1 MVNRKVLENMMKNT
15 DWSKRSVSGNID
27 WNNKGQVIN
36 YITARAKMLGMPEGF
51 IPIYINQLNQESG
64 LMHYSNGKVKR
75 GGSGEFGIGQIMPS
89 TAKSLKIDPSDPVQ
103 NIDGSIKY
111 MINALIRSKGDP
123 REALRMYNGGFGYK
137 DSSKAAQD
145 QTARYADSILAA
157 SGFPTGAAAP
167 IPSSQD
173 SSIGSSMSELSQG
186 ALTQG
191 EKIVEKY
198 IRDAGYD
205 TKAYKEIRNQKQ
217 KEIKEALDEIK
228 KLPDS
233 ASPEQLQAITN
244 QYTQAKNDLNNAYE
258 TAIAGIQSGIGT
270 DTIDNY
276 YNKLV
281 NADEARL
288 QKMQEANPYTQLSQ
302 TSPLDL
308 SGYANAMNRQQQV
321 NAMMR
326 ANQIATGGQAQPVDF
341 ATERMQL
348 ALARQAEEA
357 ARRTGLTP
365 EQFVE
370 RGLMNYNNMGATLN
384 NQQQA
389 MIQLLNAAQQGDRQA
404 QQIVA
409 NMQINQAVANNQMI
423 QNEQAAKAAADAAAL
438 ERARF
443 AAENARW
450 GVQQGQNLDA
460 YPLSAD
466 AAMQQERL
474 GQTGSIMN
482 SAANRGVNAAG
493 NMLNYQAMLQRAAA
507 AQGAGTP
514 TDEMKTLLDIQK
526 PILSAAG
533 YSQNIDALPNA
544 ISNYQKSIMQ
554 NFPQYARYVDPNAP
568 ANAYQP
574 VQGLSGFNITGQN
587 TFRPQQQ

>member
-1 MVNRKVLENMMKNT
+1 MVDNKKIEDMMRIASIPQYKPE
-15 DWSKRSVSGNID
+15 
-27 WNNKGQVIN
+27 VIKA
-36 YITARAKMLGMPEGF
+36 IIVQEATRQGVPVELALAVA
-51 IPIYINQLNQESG
+51 QQESG
-64 LMHYSNGKVKR
+64 FNNKAVSKANK
-75 GGSGEFGIGQIMPS
+75 
-89 TAKSLKIDPSDPVQ
+89 
-103 NIDGSIKY
+103 DGSRDHGVMQLNDKYHKLKNVYDPYENIKY
-111 MINALIRSKGDP
+111 GVGMLRDGLKRNNGDIAKTLSDYNAGANATGVGRKAGDSYAQKVISIARGINPKGVV
-123 REALRMYNGGFGYK
+123 
-137 DSSKAAQD
+137 
-145 QTARYADSILAA
+145 
-157 SGFPTGAAAP
+157 TGAAAP

-173 SSIGSSMSELSQG
+173 SSLGTSMRDLSQG

-191 EKIVEKY
+191 EKIIEKY
-198 IRDAGYD
+198 IKNAGYD
-205 TKAYKEIRNQKQ
+205 TKAYREIRDQKQ
-217 KEIKEALDEIK
+217 KEIKEALDGIK

-244 QYTQAKNDLNNAYE
+244 QYAQAKQDLNNAYG
-258 TAIAGIQSGIGT
+258 TAIAGIQSGIGA

-288 QKMQEANPYTQLSQ
+288 QRVQAANPYTQLSNQ
-302 TSPLDL
+302 T
-308 SGYANAMNRQQQV
+308 QV
-321 NAMMR
+321 NPIDIDKLRGQQAYNAWASRVNNALNPQAGVYNR
-326 ANQIATGGQAQPVDF
+326 ANQEMLDRQQLQA
-341 ATERMQL
+341 AQL
-348 ALARQAEEA
+348 YNA
-357 ARRTGLTP
+357 TGLTP
-365 EQFVE
+365 EQFIE

-404 QQIVA
+404 QQIVS
-409 NMQINQAVANNQMI
+409 NMRINQAVANNQMI

-466 AAMQQERL
+466 ASMQQEKL
-474 GQTGSIMN
+474 GQIGSIMN
-482 SAANRGVNAAG
+482 SAANRGINAAG
-493 NMLNYQAMLQRAAA
+493 NMLNYQAMLQKAA

-514 TDEMKTLLDIQK
+514 TDDMKTLLDIQK

-533 YSQNIDALPNA
+533 QSQNIDALPTA

-554 NFPQYARYVDPNAP
+554 NFPQYARYVDPSAP

>member
-36 YITARAKMLGMPEGF
+36 YITARAKMLGMPEEF

-123 REALRMYNGGFGYK
+123 REALRMYNGGFEYK
-137 DSSKAAQD
+137 DSNKAAQD

-157 SGFPTGAAAP
+157 SGFPTGAASP
-167 IPSSQD
+167 IQPTQSADIGDAMGRLAQD
-173 SSIGSSMSELSQG
+173 EL
-186 ALTQG
+186 TTG

-198 IRDAGYD
+198 IKDAGYD
-205 TKAYKEIRNQKQ
+205 TKVYREIRDQKQ
-217 KEIKEALDEIK
+217 KEIKETLDAIK

-244 QYTQAKNDLNNAYE
+244 KYAQAKQDLNNAYG
-258 TAIAGIQSGIGT
+258 TAIAGIQSGIGA

-288 QKMQEANPYTQLSQ
+288 KRMQEANPYTQLSNQ
-302 TSPLDL
+302 T
-308 SGYANAMNRQQQV
+308 QV
-321 NAMMR
+321 NPIDIDKLRGQQAYNAWASRVSNALNPQAGVYNR
-326 ANQIATGGQAQPVDF
+326 ANQEMLDRQQLQA
-341 ATERMQL
+341 AQL
-348 ALARQAEEA
+348 YNA
-357 ARRTGLTP
+357 TGLTP
-365 EQFVE
+365 EQFIE
-370 RGLMNYNNMGATLN
+370 RGLMDYNNMGATLN

-389 MIQLLNAAQQGDRQA
+389 MIRALNNQQLSDRQA
-404 QQIVA
+404 QQILA
-409 NMQINQAVANNQMI
+409 EMQINKAVANNRLM
-423 QNEQAAKAAADAAAL
+423 QNEQLAKATADAAAL
-438 ERARF
+438 ERAKF
-443 AAENARW
+443 AADNARW
-450 GVQQGQNLDA
+450 GVTQGQDLDA
-460 YPLSAD
+460 YALSGD
-466 AAMQQERL
+466 AAMQRERL

-482 SAANRGVNAAG
+482 SSANRGTSMAG
-493 NMLNYQAMLQRAAA
+493 NMLDYQAMLQKAAS
-507 AQGAGTP
+507 QGAGNP
-514 TDEMKTLLDIQK
+514 TDDMKTLLDIQK

-533 YSQNIDALPNA
+533 MSQSIDALPNA

-554 NFPQYARYVDPNAP
+554 NFPQYARYVDPSAP

-574 VQGLSGFNITGQN
+574 VQGLSGFNVTGQN
-587 TFRPQQQ
+587 TFRPQQ

>member
-1 MVNRKVLENMMKNT
+1 MVDKKTLENMMKST
-15 DWSKRSVSGNID
+15 DWSQRSISGNID

-36 YITARAKMLGMPEGF
+36 YITARAKMLGMPEKF

-137 DSSKAAQD
+137 ESSKAAQD

-157 SGFPTGAAAP
+157 SGFPTGAASPIAP
-167 IPSSQD
+167 TQSSDMGDVMGRLAQD
-173 SSIGSSMSELSQG
+173 EL
-186 ALTQG
+186 TTG
-191 EKIVEKY
+191 EKIIDKY
-198 IRDAGYD
+198 IKNAGYD
-205 TKAYKEIRNQKQ
+205 TKAYREVRDQKQ
-217 KEIKEALDEIK
+217 KEIKETLDEIK

-244 QYTQAKNDLNNAYE
+244 KYAQAKQDLNNAYG
-258 TAIAGIQSGIGT
+258 TAIAGIKSGMGA
-270 DTIDNY
+270 DTIDSY

-288 QKMQEANPYTQLSQ
+288 QRMQAANPYTQLGNSA
-302 TSPLDL
+302 PLKVDEDAYVKAARL
-308 SGYANAMNRQQQV
+308 NNYAMANANALNPQSFTPRDFQAEQMRVAQARQLAQI
-321 NAMMR
+321 
-326 ANQIATGGQAQPVDF
+326 ANQ
-341 ATERMQL
+341 
-348 ALARQAEEA
+348 
-357 ARRTGLTP
+357 TGLTP

-370 RGLMNYNNMGATLN
+370 RGLMDYRNMGATLN

-404 QQIVA
+404 QQIVS
-409 NMQINQAVANNQMI
+409 NMQINQAVANNQMM
-423 QNEQAAKAAADAAAL
+423 QNEQLAKATADAAAL
-438 ERARF
+438 ERAKF
-443 AAENARW
+443 AADNARW
-450 GVQQGQNLDA
+450 GVQQGQDLDA
-460 YPLSAD
+460 YALSGD
-466 AAMQQERL
+466 AAMQRERL

-482 SAANRGVNAAG
+482 SAANRGTNMAG
-493 NMLNYQAMLQRAAA
+493 NMLTYQAMLQKAA

-514 TDEMKTLLDIQK
+514 TDDMKTLLDIQK

-533 YSQNIDALPNA
+533 MSQNINALPNA

-554 NFPQYARYVDPNAP
+554 NFPQYARYVDPSAP
-568 ANAYQP
+568 VNAYQP
-574 VQGLSGFNITGQN
+574 VQGLSGFNVTGQN

>member
-1 MVNRKVLENMMKNT
+1 
-15 DWSKRSVSGNID
+15 
-27 WNNKGQVIN
+27 
-36 YITARAKMLGMPEGF
+36 
-51 IPIYINQLNQESG
+51 
-64 LMHYSNGKVKR
+64 
-75 GGSGEFGIGQIMPS
+75 
-89 TAKSLKIDPSDPVQ
+89 
-103 NIDGSIKY
+103 
-111 MINALIRSKGDP
+111 
-123 REALRMYNGGFGYK
+123 
-137 DSSKAAQD
+137 
-145 QTARYADSILAA
+145 
-157 SGFPTGAAAP
+157 
-167 IPSSQD
+167 
-173 SSIGSSMSELSQG
+173 
-186 ALTQG
+186 
-191 EKIVEKY
+191 
-198 IRDAGYD
+198 
-205 TKAYKEIRNQKQ
+205 
-217 KEIKEALDEIK
+217 
-228 KLPDS
+228 
-233 ASPEQLQAITN
+233 
-244 QYTQAKNDLNNAYE
+244 
-258 TAIAGIQSGIGT
+258 
-270 DTIDNY
+270 
-276 YNKLV
+276 
-281 NADEARL
+281 
-288 QKMQEANPYTQLSQ
+288 MQEANPYTQLSQ
-302 TSPLDL
+302 TAPLDL

-348 ALARQAEEA
+348 ASARQAEEA
-357 ARRTGLTP
+357 ARKTGLTP
-365 EQFVE
+365 EQFIE

-450 GVQQGQNLDA
+450 GVQQGQNLDID
-460 YPLSAD
+460 PLSAD

-482 SAANRGVNAAG
+482 SAANRGTNMAG
-493 NMLNYQAMLQRAAA
+493 NMLNYQAMLQKAA
-507 AQGAGTP
+507 AQGDDG
-514 TDEMKTLLDIQK
+514 MKTLLNIQK

-533 YSQNIDALPNA
+533 MSQNIDALPNA
-544 ISNYQKSIMQ
+544 ITNYQKSIMQ

>member
-1 MVNRKVLENMMKNT
+1 MVNKKVLENMMKNT
-15 DWSKRSVSGNID
+15 DWSQRSTSGNID

-36 YITARAKMLGMPEGF
+36 YITARAKMLGMPEKF

-137 DSSKAAQD
+137 ESSKAAQD

-157 SGFPTGAAAP
+157 SGFPTGAASP
-167 IPSSQD
+167 IQPTQSADIGDTMGRLAQD
-173 SSIGSSMSELSQG
+173 EL
-186 ALTQG
+186 TTG

-198 IRDAGYD
+198 IKDAGYD
-205 TKAYKEIRNQKQ
+205 TKTYREVRDQKQ
-217 KEIKEALDEIK
+217 KEIKAALDEIK

-244 QYTQAKNDLNNAYE
+244 QYAQAKNDLNNAYG
-258 TAIAGIQSGIGT
+258 TAIAGIQSGMGA
-270 DTIDNY
+270 DTIDSY

-288 QKMQEANPYTQLSQ
+288 QRMQAANPYTQLGQ
-302 TSPLDL
+302 MSPLKIGENAYIRAAEL
-308 SGYANAMNRQQQV
+308 NNYAQANANALNPKSFTPRDFQAEQMRVAQARQLAQI
-321 NAMMR
+321 
-326 ANQIATGGQAQPVDF
+326 ANQ
-341 ATERMQL
+341 
-348 ALARQAEEA
+348 
-357 ARRTGLTP
+357 TGLTP

-370 RGLMNYNNMGATLN
+370 RGLMDYKNMGTTLN

-404 QQIVA
+404 QQIVS
-409 NMQINQAVANNQMI
+409 NMQINQAVANNQMM
-423 QNEQAAKAAADAAAL
+423 QNEQAAKAVADAAAL
-438 ERARF
+438 ERAKF
-443 AAENARW
+443 AADNARW
-450 GVQQGQNLDA
+450 GVQQGQDLDA
-460 YPLSAD
+460 YALSGD
-466 AAMQQERL
+466 ASMQRERL

-482 SAANRGVNAAG
+482 SSANRGTSMAG
-493 NMLNYQAMLQRAAA
+493 NMLTYQAMLQKAAG
-507 AQGAGTP
+507 QGDGTQA
-514 TDEMKTLLDIQK
+514 DELKTLLDIQK

-533 YSQNIDALPNA
+533 MSQSIDALPNA
-544 ISNYQKSIMQ
+544 ISNFQKSIMT
-554 NFPQYARYVDPNAP
+554 NLPQYARYVDPSAP

-574 VQGLSGFNITGQN
+574 IQGLSGFNITGQN

>member
-123 REALRMYNGGFGYK
+123 REALRMYNGGFKYK

-157 SGFPTGAAAP
+157 SGFPTGAASP
-167 IPSSQD
+167 IQPTQSEDIGDAMGRLAQD
-173 SSIGSSMSELSQG
+173 EL
-186 ALTQG
+186 TTG

-198 IRDAGYD
+198 IKDAGYD
-205 TKAYKEIRNQKQ
+205 TKVYREIRDQKQ
-217 KEIKEALDEIK
+217 KEIKETLDAIK

-244 QYTQAKNDLNNAYE
+244 KYAQAKNDLNNAYE
-258 TAIAGIQSGIGT
+258 TAIAGIQSGIGA

-288 QKMQEANPYTQLSQ
+288 QRMQEANPYTQLSQ

-365 EQFVE
+365 EQFIE
-370 RGLMNYNNMGATLN
+370 RGLMDYNNMGATLN

-389 MIQLLNAAQQGDRQA
+389 MIRALNNQQLSDRQA
-404 QQIVA
+404 QQILA
-409 NMQINQAVANNQMI
+409 EMQINKAVANNRLM
-423 QNEQAAKAAADAAAL
+423 QNEQLAKATADAAAL
-438 ERARF
+438 ERAKF
-443 AAENARW
+443 AADNARW
-450 GVQQGQNLDA
+450 GVTQGQDLDA
-460 YPLSAD
+460 YALSGD
-466 AAMQQERL
+466 AAMQRERL

-482 SAANRGVNAAG
+482 SSANRGTSMAG
-493 NMLNYQAMLQRAAA
+493 NMLDYQAMLQKAAG
-507 AQGAGTP
+507 QGDGTQ
-514 TDEMKTLLDIQK
+514 TDELKTFLDINK
-526 PILSAAG
+526 PVLSASG
-533 YSQNIDALPNA
+533 MSQSIDALPNA
-544 ISNYQKSIMQ
+544 ISNYQKALMQ
-554 NFPQYARYVDPNAP
+554 NFPQYARYIDPSAP

-574 VQGLSGFNITGQN
+574 VQGLSGFNVTGQN
-587 TFRPQQQ
+587 TFRPQQ

>member
-1 MVNRKVLENMMKNT
+1 MMKNT

-36 YITARAKMLGMPEGF
+36 YITARAKMLGMPEEF

-123 REALRMYNGGFGYK
+123 REALRMYNGGFKYK

-157 SGFPTGAAAP
+157 SGLPTGAASP
-167 IPSSQD
+167 IQPTQSEDIGDTMGRLAQD
-173 SSIGSSMSELSQG
+173 EL
-186 ALTQG
+186 TTG

-198 IRDAGYD
+198 IKDAGYD
-205 TKAYKEIRNQKQ
+205 TKVYREIRDQKQ
-217 KEIKEALDEIK
+217 KEIKETLDEIK

-244 QYTQAKNDLNNAYE
+244 KYAQAKQDLNNAYG
-258 TAIAGIQSGIGT
+258 TAIAGIQSGIGA

-288 QKMQEANPYTQLSQ
+288 QRMQEANPYTQLSQ
-302 TSPLDL
+302 VSPLDL

-389 MIQLLNAAQQGDRQA
+389 MIRALNNQQLSDRQA
-404 QQIVA
+404 QQILA
-409 NMQINQAVANNQMI
+409 EMQINKAVANNQLM
-423 QNEQAAKAAADAAAL
+423 QNEQLAKATADAAAL
-438 ERARF
+438 ERAKF
-443 AAENARW
+443 AADNARW
-450 GVQQGQNLDA
+450 GVTQGQDLDA
-460 YPLSAD
+460 YALSGD
-466 AAMQQERL
+466 AAMQRERL

-482 SAANRGVNAAG
+482 SSANRGTSMAG
-493 NMLNYQAMLQRAAA
+493 NMLDYQAMLQKAAG
-507 AQGAGTP
+507 QGNGTQ
-514 TDEMKTLLDIQK
+514 TDELKTFLDINK
-526 PILSAAG
+526 PVLSASG
-533 YSQNIDALPNA
+533 MSQSIDALPNA
-544 ISNYQKSIMQ
+544 ISNYQKALMQ
-554 NFPQYARYVDPNAP
+554 NFPQYARYIDPSAP

-574 VQGLSGFNITGQN
+574 VQGLSGFNVTGQN

>member
-15 DWSKRSVSGNID
+15 DWRQRSISGNID

-36 YITARAKMLGMPEGF
+36 YIAARAKMLGMPEEF

-64 LMHYSNGKVKR
+64 LMHYNNGKVKR

-137 DSSKAAQD
+137 ESSKAAQD

-157 SGFPTGAAAP
+157 SGLPTGAASP
-167 IPSSQD
+167 IQPTQSADIGDVMGRLSQD
-173 SSIGSSMSELSQG
+173 ELI
-186 ALTQG
+186 TG
-191 EKIVEKY
+191 EKIVDKY
-198 IRDAGYD
+198 IKDAGYD
-205 TKAYKEIRNQKQ
+205 TKAYKEVRDQKQ
-217 KEIKEALDEIK
+217 KEIKEALDGIK

-244 QYTQAKNDLNNAYE
+244 KYAQAKQDLNNAYG
-258 TAIAGIQSGIGT
+258 TAIAGIQSGMGA

-276 YNKLV
+276 YNKLI

-288 QKMQEANPYTQLSQ
+288 QRMQAANPYTQLGNSA
-302 TSPLDL
+302 PLKVDEDAYVKAARL
-308 SGYANAMNRQQQV
+308 NNYAMANANMLNPQSFTPRDFQAEQMRVAQARQLAQI
-321 NAMMR
+321 
-326 ANQIATGGQAQPVDF
+326 ANQ
-341 ATERMQL
+341 
-348 ALARQAEEA
+348 
-357 ARRTGLTP
+357 TGLTP

-370 RGLMNYNNMGATLN
+370 RGLMDYKNMGATLN

-404 QQIVA
+404 QQIVS
-409 NMQINQAVANNQMI
+409 NMQVNQAVANNQMM

-438 ERARF
+438 ERAKF
-443 AAENARW
+443 AADNARW
-450 GVQQGQNLDA
+450 GVTQGQNLDA

-474 GQTGSIMN
+474 SQTGSIMN
-482 SAANRGVNAAG
+482 SAANRGTNIAG
-493 NMLNYQAMLQRAAA
+493 NMLTYQGMLQKAA

-514 TDEMKTLLDIQK
+514 TDDMKTLLDIQK

-533 YSQNIDALPNA
+533 MSQNIDALPNA
-544 ISNYQKSIMQ
+544 ISNYQKSIMT
-554 NFPQYARYVDPNAP
+554 NFPQYARYVDPSAP

-574 VQGLSGFNITGQN
+574 IQGLSGFNVTGQN
-587 TFRPQQQ
+587 TFRPQQ

>member
-1 MVNRKVLENMMKNT
+1 MVDKKTLENMMKNT

-36 YITARAKMLGMPEGF
+36 YITARAKMLGMPEKF

-137 DSSKAAQD
+137 ESSKAAQD

-157 SGFPTGAAAP
+157 SGLPTGAAAP
-167 IPSSQD
+167 IPSGRD
-173 SSIGSSMSELSQG
+173 SSLGASMRELSQG

-198 IRDAGYD
+198 IKNAGYD
-205 TKAYKEIRNQKQ
+205 TKAYREIRNQKQ
-217 KEIKEALDEIK
+217 KEIKETLDAIK

-244 QYTQAKNDLNNAYE
+244 QYTQAKQDLNNTYGA
-258 TAIAGIQSGIGT
+258 AIAGIQSGMGA

-288 QKMQEANPYTQLSQ
+288 QRIQEANPYTQLSQ

-326 ANQIATGGQAQPVDF
+326 ANQIATGGKAQPVDF

-370 RGLMNYNNMGATLN
+370 RGLMDYNNMGAILN

-404 QQIVA
+404 QQIVS
-409 NMQINQAVANNQMI
+409 NMRINQAVANNQMI

-450 GVQQGQNLDA
+450 GVTQGQNLDA

-474 GQTGSIMN
+474 GQTGTIMN

-493 NMLNYQAMLQRAAA
+493 NMLNYQAMLQKAA

-514 TDEMKTLLDIQK
+514 TDDMKTLLDIQK

-533 YSQNIDALPNA
+533 QSQNIDALPTA

-568 ANAYQP
+568 VNAYQP
-574 VQGLSGFNITGQN
+574 VQGLSGFNVTGQN

>member
-1 MVNRKVLENMMKNT
+1 MMKNT

-123 REALRMYNGGFGYK
+123 REALRMYNGGFKYK

-157 SGFPTGAAAP
+157 SGFPTGAASP
-167 IPSSQD
+167 IQPTQSEDIGDAMGRLAQD
-173 SSIGSSMSELSQG
+173 EL
-186 ALTQG
+186 TTG

-198 IRDAGYD
+198 IKDAGYD
-205 TKAYKEIRNQKQ
+205 TKVYREIRDQKQ
-217 KEIKEALDEIK
+217 KEIKETLDAIK

-244 QYTQAKNDLNNAYE
+244 KYAQAKNDLNNAYE
-258 TAIAGIQSGIGT
+258 TAIAGIQSGIGA

-288 QKMQEANPYTQLSQ
+288 QRMQEANPYTQLSQ

-365 EQFVE
+365 EQFIE
-370 RGLMNYNNMGATLN
+370 RGLMDYNNMGATLN

-389 MIQLLNAAQQGDRQA
+389 MIRALNNQQLSDRQA
-404 QQIVA
+404 QQILA
-409 NMQINQAVANNQMI
+409 EMQINKAVANNRLM
-423 QNEQAAKAAADAAAL
+423 QNEQLAKATADAAAL
-438 ERARF
+438 ERAKF
-443 AAENARW
+443 AADNARW
-450 GVQQGQNLDA
+450 GVTQGQDLDA
-460 YPLSAD
+460 YALSGD
-466 AAMQQERL
+466 AAMQRERL

-482 SAANRGVNAAG
+482 SSANRGTSMAG
-493 NMLNYQAMLQRAAA
+493 NMLDYQAMLQKAAG
-507 AQGAGTP
+507 QGDGTQ
-514 TDEMKTLLDIQK
+514 TDELKTFLDINK
-526 PILSAAG
+526 PVLSASG
-533 YSQNIDALPNA
+533 MSQSIDALPNA
-544 ISNYQKSIMQ
+544 ISNYQKALMQ
-554 NFPQYARYVDPNAP
+554 NFPQYARYIDPSAP

-574 VQGLSGFNITGQN
+574 VQGLSGFNVTGQN
-587 TFRPQQQ
+587 TFRPQQ

>member
-1 MVNRKVLENMMKNT
+1 MMKNT
-15 DWSKRSVSGNID
+15 DWSKRSVSDNID

-137 DSSKAAQD
+137 ESSKAAQD

-157 SGFPTGAAAP
+157 SGFPTGAASP
-167 IPSSQD
+167 IQPTQSTDIGDAMGRLAQD
-173 SSIGSSMSELSQG
+173 EL
-186 ALTQG
+186 TTG
-191 EKIVEKY
+191 EKIVDKY
-198 IRDAGYD
+198 IKNAGYD
-205 TKAYKEIRNQKQ
+205 TKVYREVRDQKQ

-244 QYTQAKNDLNNAYE
+244 QYAQAKQDLNNAYG
-258 TAIAGIQSGIGT
+258 TAIAGIQSGMGAN
-270 DTIDNY
+270 TIDNY

-288 QKMQEANPYTQLSQ
+288 QRMQAANPYTQLSSQ
-302 TSPLDL
+302 T
-308 SGYANAMNRQQQV
+308 QV
-321 NAMMR
+321 NPIDINKLRGQQAYNAWASRVSNALNPQAGAYNR
-326 ANQIATGGQAQPVDF
+326 ANQEMLDRQQLQA
-341 ATERMQL
+341 AQL
-348 ALARQAEEA
+348 YNA
-357 ARRTGLTP
+357 TGLTP

-370 RGLMNYNNMGATLN
+370 RGLMDYNNMGATLN

-404 QQIVA
+404 QQIVS

-423 QNEQAAKAAADAAAL
+423 QNEQAAKAVADAAAL
-438 ERARF
+438 ERAKF
-443 AAENARW
+443 AADNARW
-450 GVQQGQNLDA
+450 GVTQGQDLDA
-460 YPLSAD
+460 YALSGD
-466 AAMQQERL
+466 ASMQRERL

-482 SAANRGVNAAG
+482 SAANRGTNMAG
-493 NMLNYQAMLQRAAA
+493 NMLTYQAMLQKAAG
-507 AQGAGTP
+507 QGGETQA
-514 TDEMKTLLDIQK
+514 DELKTLLDIQK

-533 YSQNIDALPNA
+533 MSQNIDALPNA
-544 ISNYQKSIMQ
+544 ISNFQKSVMT
-554 NFPQYARYVDPNAP
+554 NLPQYARYVDPSAP

-574 VQGLSGFNITGQN
+574 IQGLSGFNITGQN
-587 TFRPQQQ
+587 TFRPQQ

>member
-1 MVNRKVLENMMKNT
+1 MVDKKVLENMMKNT
-15 DWSKRSVSGNID
+15 DWSKMSVSGNID

-36 YITARAKMLGMPEGF
+36 YITARARMLGMPERF

-75 GGSGEFGIGQIMPS
+75 GGSGEFGIAQIMPS

-157 SGFPTGAAAP
+157 SGLPTGAASP
-167 IPSSQD
+167 VTSTQSSD
-173 SSIGSSMSELSQG
+173 IGDDIARLSQNE
-186 ALTQG
+186 LTTG
-191 EKIVEKY
+191 EKIIDKY
-198 IRDAGYD
+198 IKDAGYD
-205 TKAYKEIRNQKQ
+205 TKAYREVRDQKQ
-217 KEIKEALDEIK
+217 KEVKEALDGIK
-228 KLPDS
+228 KLPTN

-244 QYTQAKNDLNNAYE
+244 QYAQAKNDLNNAYK
-258 TAIAGIQSGIGT
+258 TAIAGIQSGIGA

-288 QKMQEANPYTQLSQ
+288 QRMQAANPYTQLGNSA
-302 TSPLDL
+302 PLKIDEDAYVKAARL
-308 SGYANAMNRQQQV
+308 NNYGMANANMLNPQSFAPRDFQAEQMRVAQARQLAQI
-321 NAMMR
+321 
-326 ANQIATGGQAQPVDF
+326 ANQ
-341 ATERMQL
+341 
-348 ALARQAEEA
+348 
-357 ARRTGLTP
+357 TGLTP

-370 RGLMNYNNMGATLN
+370 RGLMDYNNMGATLN
-384 NQQQA
+384 NQQQT
-389 MIQLLNAAQQGDRQA
+389 MIQLLKAAQQGDRQA

-409 NMQINQAVANNQMI
+409 NMQINQAVANNQMM
-423 QNEQAAKAAADAAAL
+423 QNEQLAKATADAAAL
-438 ERARF
+438 ERAKF

-450 GVQQGQNLDA
+450 GVQQGQDLDA
-460 YPLSAD
+460 YALSGD
-466 AAMQQERL
+466 AAMQRERL

-482 SAANRGVNAAG
+482 SAANRGTNMAG
-493 NMLNYQAMLQRAAA
+493 NMLTYQAMLQKAAG
-507 AQGAGTP
+507 QENGTQ
-514 TDEMKTLLDIQK
+514 TDELKTLLDIQK

-533 YSQNIDALPNA
+533 MSQNVDALPNA
-544 ISNYQKSIMQ
+544 ISNYQKSVMT
-554 NFPQYARYVDPNAP
+554 NLPQYARYVDPSAP

>member
-1 MVNRKVLENMMKNT
+1 MMKNT

-75 GGSGEFGIGQIMPS
+75 GENGEFGIGQIMPS

-111 MINALIRSKGDP
+111 MINALIRSNGDP

-157 SGFPTGAAAP
+157 SGFPTGAASP
-167 IPSSQD
+167 ITSTQSSD
-173 SSIGSSMSELSQG
+173 LGDDMARLSQNE
-186 ALTQG
+186 LITG
-191 EKIVEKY
+191 EKIIDKY
-198 IRDAGYD
+198 IKDAGYD
-205 TKAYKEIRNQKQ
+205 TKAYREVRDQKQ

-244 QYTQAKNDLNNAYE
+244 QYAQAKNDLNNAYG
-258 TAIAGIQSGIGT
+258 TAIAGIQSGIGA
-270 DTIDNY
+270 DTIDSY

-288 QKMQEANPYTQLSQ
+288 QRMQEANPYTQLSQ
-302 TSPLDL
+302 TAPLDL

-370 RGLMNYNNMGATLN
+370 RGLMDYNNMGATLN

-389 MIQLLNAAQQGDRQA
+389 MVQALKNQQLSDSQA
-404 QQIVA
+404 QQILA
-409 NMQINQAVANNQMI
+409 EMQINQAVANNRLM
-423 QNEQAAKAAADAAAL
+423 QNEQLAKATADAAAL
-438 ERARF
+438 ERAKF

-450 GVQQGQNLDA
+450 GVQQGQDLDA
-460 YPLSAD
+460 YALSGD
-466 AAMQQERL
+466 AAMQRERL

-482 SAANRGVNAAG
+482 SAANRGTNMAG
-493 NMLNYQAMLQRAAA
+493 NMLTYQAMLQKAAG
-507 AQGAGTP
+507 QGNGTQA
-514 TDEMKTLLDIQK
+514 DELKTLLDIWK
-526 PILSAAG
+526 PILSAESM
-533 YSQNIDALPNA
+533 SQNVDALPNA
-544 ISNYQKSIMQ
+544 IGNFQKSVMT
-554 NFPQYARYVDPNAP
+554 NLPQYARYVDPSAP

-587 TFRPQQQ
+587 TFRPQQK

>member
-1 MVNRKVLENMMKNT
+1 MVDKKTLENMMKNT
-15 DWSKRSVSGNID
+15 DWNQRSISGNID

-36 YITARAKMLGMPEGF
+36 YITARAKMLGMPEEF

-157 SGFPTGAAAP
+157 SGFPTGAASP
-167 IPSSQD
+167 IQSTKPSDIEDVMGRLAQD
-173 SSIGSSMSELSQG
+173 EL
-186 ALTQG
+186 TTG
-191 EKIVEKY
+191 EKIVDKY
-198 IRDAGYD
+198 IKNARYD
-205 TKAYKEIRNQKQ
+205 TKAYREVRDQKQ
-217 KEIKEALDEIK
+217 KEIKEALDGIK

-244 QYTQAKNDLNNAYE
+244 KYAQAKQDLNNAYG
-258 TAIAGIQSGIGT
+258 TAIAGIQSGMGS
-270 DTIDNY
+270 DTVDNY

-281 NADEARL
+281 NADETRL
-288 QKMQEANPYTQLSQ
+288 QRMQEANPYTQLSQ

-326 ANQIATGGQAQPVDF
+326 ANQIATGGKAQPVDF

-370 RGLMNYNNMGATLN
+370 RGLMDYNNMGATLN

-389 MIQLLNAAQQGDRQA
+389 MIQALKNQQLSDSQARQILA
-404 QQIVA
+404 EMKV
-409 NMQINQAVANNQMI
+409 NQAVANNQMM
-423 QNEQAAKAAADAAAL
+423 QNEQLAKATADAAAL

-443 AAENARW
+443 AADNARW
-450 GVQQGQNLDA
+450 GVQQGQDLDA
-460 YPLSAD
+460 YAVSGD
-466 AAMQQERL
+466 AAMQRERL

-482 SAANRGVNAAG
+482 SAANRGTNMAG
-493 NMLNYQAMLQRAAA
+493 NMLTYQAMLQKAAG
-507 AQGAGTP
+507 QGDGTQA
-514 TDEMKTLLDIQK
+514 DELKTFLDINK
-526 PILSAAG
+526 PVLSASG
-533 YSQNIDALPNA
+533 MSQSIDALPNA
-544 ISNYQKSIMQ
+544 ISNYKKAIMQ
-554 NFPQYARYVDPNAP
+554 NFPQYARYVDPSAP
-568 ANAYQP
+568 VNAYQP
-574 VQGLSGFNITGQN
+574 VQGLSGFNVTGQN

>member
-137 DSSKAAQD
+137 ESSKAAQD

-157 SGFPTGAAAP
+157 SGFPTGAASP
-167 IPSSQD
+167 IQPTQSADIGDTMGRLAQD
-173 SSIGSSMSELSQG
+173 EL
-186 ALTQG
+186 TTG

-198 IRDAGYD
+198 IKDAGYD
-205 TKAYKEIRNQKQ
+205 TKVYREIRDQKQ
-217 KEIKEALDEIK
+217 KEIKETLDAIK

-244 QYTQAKNDLNNAYE
+244 QYAQAKNDLNNAYG
-258 TAIAGIQSGIGT
+258 TAIAGIQSGMGA

-276 YNKLV
+276 YNKLI

-288 QKMQEANPYTQLSQ
+288 QRMQAANPYTQLSQ
-302 TSPLDL
+302 QTQVTPIDINKLR
-308 SGYANAMNRQQQV
+308 GQQAYNAWASRVGNALNPQAGVYDRAAQEMRDRQQLQAAQLY
-321 NAMMR
+321 NA
-326 ANQIATGGQAQPVDF
+326 
-341 ATERMQL
+341 
-348 ALARQAEEA
+348 
-357 ARRTGLTP
+357 TGLTP

-370 RGLMNYNNMGATLN
+370 RGLMDYNNMGATLN

-404 QQIVA
+404 QQIVS
-409 NMQINQAVANNQMI
+409 NMQINQAVANNQMM
-423 QNEQAAKAAADAAAL
+423 QNEQAAKAVADAAAL
-438 ERARF
+438 ERAKF
-443 AAENARW
+443 AADNARW
-450 GVQQGQNLDA
+450 GVQQGQDLDA
-460 YPLSAD
+460 YALSGD
-466 AAMQQERL
+466 AAMQREKL

-482 SAANRGVNAAG
+482 SSANRGTNMVG
-493 NMLNYQAMLQRAAA
+493 NMLTYQAMLQKAA
-507 AQGAGTP
+507 AQGVETP
-514 TDEMKTLLDIQK
+514 TDNMKTLLDIQK

-533 YSQNIDALPNA
+533 MSQNIDALPKA

-554 NFPQYARYVDPNAP
+554 NFPQYARYVDPKAP

-574 VQGLSGFNITGQN
+574 VQGLSGFNVTGQN

>member
-36 YITARAKMLGMPEGF
+36 YITARAKMLGMPEEF

-123 REALRMYNGGFGYK
+123 REALRMYNGGFKYK

-157 SGFPTGAAAP
+157 SGLPTGAASP
-167 IPSSQD
+167 IQPTQSEDIGDTMGRLAQD
-173 SSIGSSMSELSQG
+173 EL
-186 ALTQG
+186 TTG

-198 IRDAGYD
+198 IKDAGYD
-205 TKAYKEIRNQKQ
+205 TKVYREIRDQKQ
-217 KEIKEALDEIK
+217 KEIKETLDAIK

-244 QYTQAKNDLNNAYE
+244 KYAQAKNDLNNAYG
-258 TAIAGIQSGIGT
+258 TAIAGIQSGIGA

-288 QKMQEANPYTQLSQ
+288 KRMQEANPYTQLSNQ
-302 TSPLDL
+302 T
-308 SGYANAMNRQQQV
+308 QV
-321 NAMMR
+321 NPIDIDKLRGQQAYNAWASRVSNALNPQAGVYNR
-326 ANQIATGGQAQPVDF
+326 ANQEMLDRQQLQA
-341 ATERMQL
+341 AQL
-348 ALARQAEEA
+348 YNA
-357 ARRTGLTP
+357 TGLTP
-365 EQFVE
+365 EQFIE
-370 RGLMNYNNMGATLN
+370 RGLMDYNNMGATLN

-389 MIQLLNAAQQGDRQA
+389 MIRALNNQQLSDRQA
-404 QQIVA
+404 RQILA
-409 NMQINQAVANNQMI
+409 EMQINKAVANNQMM
-423 QNEQAAKAAADAAAL
+423 QNEQLAKATADAAAL
-438 ERARF
+438 ERAKF
-443 AAENARW
+443 AADNARW
-450 GVQQGQNLDA
+450 GVTQGQDLDA
-460 YPLSAD
+460 YALSGD
-466 AAMQQERL
+466 AAMQRERL

-482 SAANRGVNAAG
+482 SSANRGTSMAG
-493 NMLNYQAMLQRAAA
+493 NMLDYQAMLQKAAG
-507 AQGAGTP
+507 QGNGTQA
-514 TDEMKTLLDIQK
+514 DELKNLLDIWK
-526 PILSAAG
+526 PVLSASG
-533 YSQNIDALPNA
+533 QSQSIDALPNA
-544 ISNYQKSIMQ
+544 ISNFQKSIMT
-554 NFPQYARYVDPNAP
+554 NLPQYARYVDPSAP

-574 VQGLSGFNITGQN
+574 VQGLSGFNVTGQN

>member
-1 MVNRKVLENMMKNT
+1 MVDKKTLENMMKNT
-15 DWSKRSVSGNID
+15 DWSQRSISGNID

-157 SGFPTGAAAP
+157 SGLPTGAASP
-167 IPSSQD
+167 IQPTQSADIGDTMGRLAQD
-173 SSIGSSMSELSQG
+173 EL
-186 ALTQG
+186 TTG

-198 IRDAGYD
+198 IKDAGYD
-205 TKAYKEIRNQKQ
+205 TKAYREIRDQKQ
-217 KEIKEALDEIK
+217 KEIKETLDAIK
-228 KLPDS
+228 KLPDG

-244 QYTQAKNDLNNAYE
+244 QYAQAKQDLNNAYG
-258 TAIAGIQSGIGT
+258 TAIAGIQSGMGA

-288 QKMQEANPYTQLSQ
+288 QRMQAANPYTQLSQ
-302 TSPLDL
+302 TAPLDL
-308 SGYANAMNRQQQV
+308 NGYANAMNRQQQV

-326 ANQIATGGQAQPVDF
+326 ANQIATGGKAQPVDF

-404 QQIVA
+404 QQIVS

-438 ERARF
+438 ERAKF
-443 AAENARW
+443 AADNARW
-450 GVQQGQNLDA
+450 GVTQGQDLDA
-460 YPLSAD
+460 YAVSGD
-466 AAMQQERL
+466 AAMQRERL

-482 SAANRGVNAAG
+482 SSANRGTNMAG
-493 NMLNYQAMLQRAAA
+493 NMLTYQGMLQKAAG
-507 AQGAGTP
+507 QGDGTQA
-514 TDEMKTLLDIQK
+514 DELKTLLDIQK

-533 YSQNIDALPNA
+533 MSQNIDALPNA
-544 ISNYQKSIMQ
+544 ISNFQKSVMT
-554 NFPQYARYVDPNAP
+554 NLPQYARYVDPSAP

-574 VQGLSGFNITGQN
+574 VQGLSGFNVTGQN

>member
-1 MVNRKVLENMMKNT
+1 MVDNKKIEDMM
-15 DWSKRSVSGNID
+15 RIANIPQY
-27 WNNKGQVIN
+27 KPEVIKA
-36 YITARAKMLGMPEGF
+36 IIVQEATRQGVPVELALAVA
-51 IPIYINQLNQESG
+51 QQESG
-64 LMHYSNGKVKR
+64 FNNKAVSKANK
-75 GGSGEFGIGQIMPS
+75 
-89 TAKSLKIDPSDPVQ
+89 
-103 NIDGSIKY
+103 DGSRDHGVMQLNDKYHKLKNVYDPYENIKY
-111 MINALIRSKGDP
+111 GVGMLRDGLKRNNGDIAKTLSDYNAGANATGVGRKAGDSYAQKVISIARGINPQGVA
-123 REALRMYNGGFGYK
+123 
-137 DSSKAAQD
+137 
-145 QTARYADSILAA
+145 
-157 SGFPTGAAAP
+157 TGAAAP

-173 SSIGSSMSELSQG
+173 SSLGTSMRELSQG

-198 IRDAGYD
+198 IKDAGYD
-205 TKAYKEIRNQKQ
+205 TKAYREIRDQKQ
-217 KEIKEALDEIK
+217 KEIKEALDGIK

-244 QYTQAKNDLNNAYE
+244 QYAQAKNDLNNAYG
-258 TAIAGIQSGIGT
+258 TAIAGIQSGIGA
-270 DTIDNY
+270 DTIGNY
-276 YNKLV
+276 YNKLIS
-281 NADEARL
+281 ADEARL
-288 QKMQEANPYTQLSQ
+288 QRMQAANPYTQLSNQ
-302 TSPLDL
+302 T
-308 SGYANAMNRQQQV
+308 QV
-321 NAMMR
+321 NPIDIDKLRGQQAYNAWASRVSNALNPQAGVYNR
-326 ANQIATGGQAQPVDF
+326 ANQEMLDRQQLQA
-341 ATERMQL
+341 AQL
-348 ALARQAEEA
+348 YNA
-357 ARRTGLTP
+357 TGLTP

-370 RGLMNYNNMGATLN
+370 RDLMNYNNMGATLN

-482 SAANRGVNAAG
+482 SAANRGVNATG
-493 NMLNYQAMLQRAAA
+493 NMLNYQAMLQKAA
-507 AQGAGTP
+507 AQGAGTQA
-514 TDEMKTLLDIQK
+514 DELKTLLDIQK

-533 YSQNIDALPNA
+533 QSQNIDALPNA
-544 ISNYQKSIMQ
+544 ISNFQKSIMT
-554 NFPQYARYVDPNAP
+554 NLPQYARYVDPNAP

-574 VQGLSGFNITGQN
+574 VQGLSGFNVTGQN

>member
-1 MVNRKVLENMMKNT
+1 MVDNKKIEDMIRIA
-15 DWSKRSVSGNID
+15 NIPQY
-27 WNNKGQVIN
+27 KPEVIKA
-36 YITARAKMLGMPEGF
+36 IIVQEATRQGVPVELALAVA
-51 IPIYINQLNQESG
+51 QQESG
-64 LMHYSNGKVKR
+64 FNNKAVSKAN
-75 GGSGEFGIGQIMPS
+75 
-89 TAKSLKIDPSDPVQ
+89 T
-103 NIDGSIKY
+103 DGSRDHGVMQLNDKYHKLKNVYDPYENIKY
-111 MINALIRSKGDP
+111 GVGMLRDGLKRNKGDI
-123 REALRMYNGGFGYK
+123 AKTLSDYNAGANATGAGRK
-137 DSSKAAQD
+137 AGDSYAQKVISI
-145 QTARYADSILAA
+145 ARGINPQ
-157 SGFPTGAAAP
+157 GVVTGAAAP
-167 IPSSQD
+167 IPSGQD
-173 SSIGSSMSELSQG
+173 SSLGTSMRELSQG

-198 IRDAGYD
+198 IKDAGYN
-205 TKAYKEIRNQKQ
+205 TKAYREIRDQKQ
-217 KEIKEALDEIK
+217 KEIKETLDEIK

-244 QYTQAKNDLNNAYE
+244 QYAQAKNDLNNAYG
-258 TAIAGIQSGIGT
+258 TAIAGIQSGIGA

-276 YNKLV
+276 YNKLI

-288 QKMQEANPYTQLSQ
+288 QRMQAANPYTQLSNQ
-302 TSPLDL
+302 TQVNPIDIDKLR
-308 SGYANAMNRQQQV
+308 GQQAYNAWASRVGNALNPQAGAYDRAAQEMRDRQQLQAAQLY
-321 NAMMR
+321 NA
-326 ANQIATGGQAQPVDF
+326 
-341 ATERMQL
+341 
-348 ALARQAEEA
+348 
-357 ARRTGLTP
+357 TGLTP
-365 EQFVE
+365 EQFIE
-370 RGLMNYNNMGATLN
+370 RGLMDYNNMGATLN

-438 ERARF
+438 ERAKF

-482 SAANRGVNAAG
+482 SAANRGTNMAG

-507 AQGAGTP
+507 QGAETP
-514 TDEMKTLLDIQK
+514 TDDMKTLLDIQK

-533 YSQNIDALPNA
+533 MSQNIDALPTA
-544 ISNYQKSIMQ
+544 ISNYQKSIMT
-554 NFPQYARYVDPNAP
+554 NFPQYARYVDPSAP

>member
-1 MVNRKVLENMMKNT
+1 MVDNKKIEDMM
-15 DWSKRSVSGNID
+15 RIANIPQY
-27 WNNKGQVIN
+27 KPEVIKA
-36 YITARAKMLGMPEGF
+36 IIVQEATRQGVPVELALAVA
-51 IPIYINQLNQESG
+51 QQESG
-64 LMHYSNGKVKR
+64 FNNKAVSKAN
-75 GGSGEFGIGQIMPS
+75 
-89 TAKSLKIDPSDPVQ
+89 T
-103 NIDGSIKY
+103 DGSRDHGVMQLNDKYHKLKNVYDPYENIKY
-111 MINALIRSKGDP
+111 GVGMLRDGLKRNKGDI
-123 REALRMYNGGFGYK
+123 AKTLSDYNAGANATGAGRK
-137 DSSKAAQD
+137 AGDSYAQKVISI
-145 QTARYADSILAA
+145 ARGINPQ
-157 SGFPTGAAAP
+157 GVVTGAAAP
-167 IPSSQD
+167 IPSGQD
-173 SSIGSSMSELSQG
+173 SSLGTSMRELSQG

-198 IRDAGYD
+198 IKDAGYD
-205 TKAYKEIRNQKQ
+205 TKAYREIRDQKQ
-217 KEIKEALDEIK
+217 KEIKETLDEIK

-244 QYTQAKNDLNNAYE
+244 QYAQAKNDLNNAYG
-258 TAIAGIQSGIGT
+258 TAIAGIQSGIGA

-276 YNKLV
+276 YNKLI

-288 QKMQEANPYTQLSQ
+288 QRMQAANPYTQLSNQ
-302 TSPLDL
+302 TQVNPIDIDKLR
-308 SGYANAMNRQQQV
+308 GQQAYNAWASRVNNALNPQAGAYDRAAQEMRDRQQLQAAQLY
-321 NAMMR
+321 NA
-326 ANQIATGGQAQPVDF
+326 
-341 ATERMQL
+341 
-348 ALARQAEEA
+348 
-357 ARRTGLTP
+357 TGLTP

-370 RGLMNYNNMGATLN
+370 RGLMDYNNMGATLN

-404 QQIVA
+404 QQIVS

-482 SAANRGVNAAG
+482 SAANRGVNATG
-493 NMLNYQAMLQRAAA
+493 NMLNYQAMLQKAA
-507 AQGAGTP
+507 AQGAGTQA
-514 TDEMKTLLDIQK
+514 DELKTLLDIQK

-533 YSQNIDALPNA
+533 QSQNIDALPNA
-544 ISNYQKSIMQ
+544 ISNFQKSIMT
-554 NFPQYARYVDPNAP
+554 NLPQYARYVDPNAP

-574 VQGLSGFNITGQN
+574 VQGLSGFNVTGQN

>member
-1 MVNRKVLENMMKNT
+1 MVDKKTLENMMKNT

-75 GGSGEFGIGQIMPS
+75 GKSGEFGIGQIMPS

-123 REALRMYNGGFGYK
+123 REALRMYNGGFKYK

-145 QTARYADSILAA
+145 QTAKYADSILAA
-157 SGFPTGAAAP
+157 SGFPTGAASP
-167 IPSSQD
+167 IQPTQSEDIGDAMGRLAQD
-173 SSIGSSMSELSQG
+173 EL
-186 ALTQG
+186 TTG

-198 IRDAGYD
+198 IKDAGYD
-205 TKAYKEIRNQKQ
+205 TKAYREIRDQKQ

-244 QYTQAKNDLNNAYE
+244 QYAQAKNDLNNAYG
-258 TAIAGIQSGIGT
+258 TAIAGIQSGIGA

-288 QKMQEANPYTQLSQ
+288 QRMQAANPYTQLGNSA
-302 TSPLDL
+302 PLKIDEDAYVKAARL
-308 SGYANAMNRQQQV
+308 NNYGMANANMLNPQSFTPRDFQAEQMRVAQARQLAQI
-321 NAMMR
+321 
-326 ANQIATGGQAQPVDF
+326 ANQ
-341 ATERMQL
+341 
-348 ALARQAEEA
+348 
-357 ARRTGLTP
+357 TGLTP

-370 RGLMNYNNMGATLN
+370 RGLMDYNNMGATLN

-438 ERARF
+438 ERAKF
-443 AAENARW
+443 AADNARW
-450 GVQQGQNLDA
+450 GVQQGQDLDA
-460 YPLSAD
+460 YALSGD
-466 AAMQQERL
+466 AAMQRERL

-482 SAANRGVNAAG
+482 SSANRGTSMAG
-493 NMLNYQAMLQRAAA
+493 NMLDYQAMLQKAAG
-507 AQGAGTP
+507 QGDGTQA
-514 TDEMKTLLDIQK
+514 DELKTFLDINK
-526 PILSAAG
+526 PVLSASG
-533 YSQNIDALPNA
+533 MSQSIDALPNA
-544 ISNYQKSIMQ
+544 ISNYKKAFMQ
-554 NFPQYARYVDPNAP
+554 NFPQYARYIDPSAP

-574 VQGLSGFNITGQN
+574 VQGLSGFNVTGQN

>member
-1 MVNRKVLENMMKNT
+1 MVDKKTLENMMKNT
-15 DWSKRSVSGNID
+15 DWSQRSVSRNID

-36 YITARAKMLGMPEGF
+36 YITARAKMLGMPEEF

-137 DSSKAAQD
+137 ESSKAAQD

-157 SGFPTGAAAP
+157 SGLPTGAASP
-167 IPSSQD
+167 IQPTQSADIGDAMGRLSQD
-173 SSIGSSMSELSQG
+173 ELI
-186 ALTQG
+186 TG
-191 EKIVEKY
+191 EKIVNKY
-198 IRDAGYD
+198 IKDAGYD
-205 TKAYKEIRNQKQ
+205 TKAYREIRDQKQ
-217 KEIKEALDEIK
+217 KEIKETLDAIK

-244 QYTQAKNDLNNAYE
+244 QYAQAKQDLNNAYG
-258 TAIAGIQSGIGT
+258 TAIAGIQSGMGA

-281 NADEARL
+281 NADETRL
-288 QKMQEANPYTQLSQ
+288 QRMQAANPYTQLGKMA
-302 TSPLDL
+302 PLNIDEDAYVKAARL
-308 SGYANAMNRQQQV
+308 NNYAMANANMLNPQSFTPRDFQAEQMRVAQARQLAQ
-321 NAMMR
+321 M
-326 ANQIATGGQAQPVDF
+326 ANQ
-341 ATERMQL
+341 
-348 ALARQAEEA
+348 
-357 ARRTGLTP
+357 TGLTP

-404 QQIVA
+404 QQIVS
-409 NMQINQAVANNQMI
+409 NMRINQAVANNQMI

-443 AAENARW
+443 AADNARW

-466 AAMQQERL
+466 AAMQKERL

-482 SAANRGVNAAG
+482 SAANRGTNMAG
-493 NMLNYQAMLQRAAA
+493 NMLTYQAMLQKAA

-514 TDEMKTLLDIQK
+514 TDDMKTLLDIQK

-533 YSQNIDALPNA
+533 QSQNIDALPNA

-554 NFPQYARYVDPNAP
+554 NFPQYARYVDPSAP

-574 VQGLSGFNITGQN
+574 VQGLSGFNVIGQN

>member
-1 MVNRKVLENMMKNT
+1 MVDKKTLENMMKNT

-36 YITARAKMLGMPEGF
+36 YITARAKMLGMPEKF

-137 DSSKAAQD
+137 ESSKAAQD

-157 SGFPTGAAAP
+157 SGFPTGAASP
-167 IPSSQD
+167 IQPTQPADIGDAMGRLAQD
-173 SSIGSSMSELSQG
+173 EL
-186 ALTQG
+186 TTG

-198 IRDAGYD
+198 IKDAGYD
-205 TKAYKEIRNQKQ
+205 TKAYREIRDQKQ
-217 KEIKEALDEIK
+217 KEIKAALDEIK

-244 QYTQAKNDLNNAYE
+244 KYTQAKQGLNNAYG
-258 TAIAGIQSGIGT
+258 TAIAGIQSGMGA

-288 QKMQEANPYTQLSQ
+288 QRMQAANPYTQLSQ
-302 TSPLDL
+302 TAPLDL

-326 ANQIATGGQAQPVDF
+326 ANQIATGGKAQPVDF

-348 ALARQAEEA
+348 AIARQAEEA

-370 RGLMNYNNMGATLN
+370 RGLMDYKNMGATLN

-404 QQIVA
+404 QQIVS

-423 QNEQAAKAAADAAAL
+423 QNEQLAKATADAAAL
-438 ERARF
+438 ERAKF
-443 AAENARW
+443 AADNARW
-450 GVQQGQNLDA
+450 GVTQGQDLDA
-460 YPLSAD
+460 YALSGD
-466 AAMQQERL
+466 ASMQRERL

-482 SAANRGVNAAG
+482 SSANRGTNMAG
-493 NMLNYQAMLQRAAA
+493 NMLTYQAMLQKAAG
-507 AQGAGTP
+507 QGAATP
-514 TDEMKTLLDIQK
+514 TDDMKTLLDIQK

-533 YSQNIDALPNA
+533 QSQNIDALPTA

-568 ANAYQP
+568 VNAYQP
-574 VQGLSGFNITGQN
+574 IQGLSGFNITGQN

>member
-1 MVNRKVLENMMKNT
+1 MVNKKVLENMMKNT

-64 LMHYSNGKVKR
+64 LMHYRNGKVKR

-137 DSSKAAQD
+137 ESSKAAQD

-157 SGFPTGAAAP
+157 SGLPTGAASP
-167 IPSSQD
+167 IQPTQSTDIGDVMGRLAQD
-173 SSIGSSMSELSQG
+173 EL
-186 ALTQG
+186 TTG

-198 IRDAGYD
+198 IKNAGYD
-205 TKAYKEIRNQKQ
+205 TKAYREIRNQKQ
-217 KEIKEALDEIK
+217 KEIKETLDTIK

-244 QYTQAKNDLNNAYE
+244 QYAQAKQDLNNAYGA
-258 TAIAGIQSGIGT
+258 AIAGIQSGMGA
-270 DTIDNY
+270 DTIDDY
-276 YNKLV
+276 YNKLG
-281 NADEARL
+281 NADEATLHR
-288 QKMQEANPYTQLSQ
+288 MQAANPYTQLGNSA
-302 TSPLDL
+302 PLKVDEDAYVKAARL
-308 SGYANAMNRQQQV
+308 NNYAMANANALNPQSFTPRDFQAEQMRVAQARQLAQI
-321 NAMMR
+321 
-326 ANQIATGGQAQPVDF
+326 ANQ
-341 ATERMQL
+341 
-348 ALARQAEEA
+348 
-357 ARRTGLTP
+357 TGLTP

-404 QQIVA
+404 QQIVS
-409 NMQINQAVANNQMI
+409 NMRINQAVANNQMI
-423 QNEQAAKAAADAAAL
+423 QNEQAAKAVADAAAL
-438 ERARF
+438 ERAKF
-443 AAENARW
+443 AADNARW
-450 GVQQGQNLDA
+450 GVQQGQDLDA
-460 YPLSAD
+460 YALSGD
-466 AAMQQERL
+466 ASMQRERL

-482 SAANRGVNAAG
+482 SSANRGTSMAG
-493 NMLNYQAMLQRAAA
+493 NMLTYQAMLQKAAGQGNG
-507 AQGAGTP
+507 AQ
-514 TDEMKTLLDIQK
+514 TDELKTFLDIQK
-526 PILSAAG
+526 PMISASG
-533 YSQNIDALPNA
+533 MSNSIDALPNA
-544 ISNYQKSIMQ
+544 ISNYQKAIMQ
-554 NFPQYARYVDPNAP
+554 NFPQYARYVDPSAP

-574 VQGLSGFNITGQN
+574 VQGLSGFNVTGQN

>member
-1 MVNRKVLENMMKNT
+1 MMKNT
-15 DWSKRSVSGNID
+15 DWSQRSVSSNID

-36 YITARAKMLGMPEGF
+36 YITARARMLGMPEGF

-137 DSSKAAQD
+137 ESSKAAQD

-157 SGFPTGAAAP
+157 SGFPTGAASP
-167 IPSSQD
+167 VTSTQSSD
-173 SSIGSSMSELSQG
+173 IGDDMARLSQNE
-186 ALTQG
+186 LITG
-191 EKIVEKY
+191 EKIIDKY
-198 IRDAGYD
+198 IKNAGYD
-205 TKAYKEIRNQKQ
+205 TKAYKEVRDQKQ
-217 KEIKEALDEIK
+217 KEIKETLDEIK

-244 QYTQAKNDLNNAYE
+244 QYAQAKQDLNAAYG
-258 TAIAGIQSGIGT
+258 TAIAGIQSGMGA

-276 YNKLV
+276 YNKLI

-288 QKMQEANPYTQLSQ
+288 QRMQEANPYTQLSQ
-302 TSPLDL
+302 TASLDL

-370 RGLMNYNNMGATLN
+370 RGLMDYNNMGATLN

-404 QQIVA
+404 QQIVS
-409 NMQINQAVANNQMI
+409 NMQINQAVANNQMM

-438 ERARF
+438 ERAKF

-450 GVQQGQNLDA
+450 GVTQGQDLDA
-460 YPLSAD
+460 YALSGD
-466 AAMQQERL
+466 AAMQRERL

-482 SAANRGVNAAG
+482 SAANRGTNMAG
-493 NMLNYQAMLQRAAA
+493 NMLTYQAMLQKA
-507 AQGAGTP
+507 AQQGGGTQ
-514 TDEMKTLLDIQK
+514 DDALKAILDIWK
-526 PILSAAG
+526 PILSAKA
-533 YSQNIDALPNA
+533 SSPNVDALPNA
-544 ISNYQKSIMQ
+544 VSDFQKTVMANI
-554 NFPQYARYVDPNAP
+554 PQYARYVDPSAP

-574 VQGLSGFNITGQN
+574 IQGLSGFNITGQN

>member
-1 MVNRKVLENMMKNT
+1 MVNKKVLENMMKNT

-64 LMHYSNGKVKR
+64 LMHYRNGKVKR

-137 DSSKAAQD
+137 ESSKAAQD

-157 SGFPTGAAAP
+157 SGLPTGAASP
-167 IPSSQD
+167 IQPTQSSDIGDAMGRLAQD
-173 SSIGSSMSELSQG
+173 EL
-186 ALTQG
+186 TTG
-191 EKIVEKY
+191 EKIIEKY
-198 IRDAGYD
+198 IKDAGYN
-205 TKAYKEIRNQKQ
+205 TKVYREIRDQKQ
-217 KEIKEALDEIK
+217 KEIKETLDAIK

-244 QYTQAKNDLNNAYE
+244 KYAQAKQDLNNAYGA
-258 TAIAGIQSGIGT
+258 AIAGIQSGMGA

-288 QKMQEANPYTQLSQ
+288 QRMQAANPYTQLGNSA
-302 TSPLDL
+302 PLKVDEDAYVKAARL
-308 SGYANAMNRQQQV
+308 NNYAMANANALNPQSFTPRDFQAEQMRVAQARQLAQI
-321 NAMMR
+321 
-326 ANQIATGGQAQPVDF
+326 ANQ
-341 ATERMQL
+341 
-348 ALARQAEEA
+348 
-357 ARRTGLTP
+357 TGLTP

-404 QQIVA
+404 QQIVS
-409 NMQINQAVANNQMI
+409 NMRINQAVANNQMI

-482 SAANRGVNAAG
+482 SAANRGTNMAG
-493 NMLNYQAMLQRAAA
+493 NMLNYQAMLQKAA

-514 TDEMKTLLDIQK
+514 TDDMKTLLDIQK

-533 YSQNIDALPNA
+533 QSQNIDALPTA

-574 VQGLSGFNITGQN
+574 VQGLSGFNVTGQN

>member
-1 MVNRKVLENMMKNT
+1 MVDNKKIEDMM
-15 DWSKRSVSGNID
+15 RIANIPQY
-27 WNNKGQVIN
+27 KPEVIKA
-36 YITARAKMLGMPEGF
+36 IIVQEATRQGVPVELALAVA
-51 IPIYINQLNQESG
+51 QQESG
-64 LMHYSNGKVKR
+64 FNNKAVSKAN
-75 GGSGEFGIGQIMPS
+75 
-89 TAKSLKIDPSDPVQ
+89 T
-103 NIDGSIKY
+103 DGSRDHGVMQLNDKYHKLKNVYDPYENIKY
-111 MINALIRSKGDP
+111 GVGMLRDGLKRNKGDI
-123 REALRMYNGGFGYK
+123 AKTLSDYNAGANATGAGRK
-137 DSSKAAQD
+137 AGDSYAQKVISI
-145 QTARYADSILAA
+145 ARGINPQ
-157 SGFPTGAAAP
+157 GVITGAAAP

-173 SSIGSSMSELSQG
+173 SSLGTSMRELSQG

-198 IRDAGYD
+198 IKDAGYD
-205 TKAYKEIRNQKQ
+205 TKAYREIRDQKQ
-217 KEIKEALDEIK
+217 KEIKETLDEIK

-244 QYTQAKNDLNNAYE
+244 RYAQVKNDLNNAYE
-258 TAIAGIQSGIGT
+258 TAIAGIQSGIGA

-276 YNKLV
+276 YNKLI
-281 NADEARL
+281 NADETRL
-288 QKMQEANPYTQLSQ
+288 QRMQAANPYTQLSNQ
-302 TSPLDL
+302 TQVSPIDIDKLR
-308 SGYANAMNRQQQV
+308 GQQAYNAWASRVGNALNPQAGAYDRAAQEMRDRQQLQAAQLY
-321 NAMMR
+321 NA
-326 ANQIATGGQAQPVDF
+326 
-341 ATERMQL
+341 
-348 ALARQAEEA
+348 
-357 ARRTGLTP
+357 TGLTP
-365 EQFVE
+365 EQFIE
-370 RGLMNYNNMGATLN
+370 RGLMDYNNMGATLN

-450 GVQQGQNLDA
+450 GVQQGQDLDA
-460 YPLSAD
+460 YPLKAD

-482 SAANRGVNAAG
+482 SAANRGVNATG
-493 NMLNYQAMLQRAAA
+493 NMLNYQAMLQKAA

-514 TDEMKTLLDIQK
+514 TDEIKTLLDIQK

-533 YSQNIDALPNA
+533 MSQNIDALPNA

-568 ANAYQP
+568 VNAYQP